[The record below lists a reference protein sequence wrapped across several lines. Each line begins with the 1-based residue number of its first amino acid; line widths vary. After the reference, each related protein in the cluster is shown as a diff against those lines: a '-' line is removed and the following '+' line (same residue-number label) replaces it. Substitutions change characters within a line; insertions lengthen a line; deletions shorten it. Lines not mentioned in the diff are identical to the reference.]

1 MNKFIIKIGLF
12 TLICIGILSG
22 CSQLSN
28 KIKYNN
34 IDEKDLADA
43 PLELMNNIPW
53 ADYQKASYT
62 IYNREE
68 ETGEIGI
75 EITKSIDTKFY
86 NISKI
91 KKNGSDEIQSGVTI
105 VSDTLMPTKSYY
117 NKKSN
122 SKNEN
127 YEIST
132 SYTKDWYVKTES
144 EKSSEQTID
153 LPEYYY
159 DNESLLIILGVLS
172 YEEAD
177 TFKLND
183 TVPLTGR
190 ITPLEIKYEGKE
202 QISVPYSETECYK
215 VILDDMTFWYSIDDR
230 ILYQY
235 KKGSTVYKL
244 VNINYN

>member
-53 ADYQKASYT
+53 SDYQKASYT

-91 KKNGSDEIQSGVTI
+91 KK
-105 VSDTLMPTKSYY
+105 
-117 NKKSN
+117 
-122 SKNEN
+122 
-127 YEIST
+127 
-132 SYTKDWYVKTES
+132 
-144 EKSSEQTID
+144 
-153 LPEYYY
+153 
-159 DNESLLIILGVLS
+159 
-172 YEEAD
+172 
-177 TFKLND
+177 
-183 TVPLTGR
+183 
-190 ITPLEIKYEGKE
+190 
-202 QISVPYSETECYK
+202 
-215 VILDDMTFWYSIDDR
+215 
-230 ILYQY
+230 
-235 KKGSTVYKL
+235 
-244 VNINYN
+244 

>member
-1 MNKFIIKIGLF
+1 
-12 TLICIGILSG
+12 
-22 CSQLSN
+22 
-28 KIKYNN
+28 
-34 IDEKDLADA
+34 
-43 PLELMNNIPW
+43 
-53 ADYQKASYT
+53 
-62 IYNREE
+62 
-68 ETGEIGI
+68 
-75 EITKSIDTKFY
+75 
-86 NISKI
+86 
-91 KKNGSDEIQSGVTI
+91 
-105 VSDTLMPTKSYY
+105 
-117 NKKSN
+117 
-122 SKNEN
+122 
-127 YEIST
+127 
-132 SYTKDWYVKTES
+132 
-144 EKSSEQTID
+144 
-153 LPEYYY
+153 
-159 DNESLLIILGVLS
+159 IILGVLS